1 MSEYIIETIRNGF
14 FETIH
19 MTVFAS
25 VFAYIVG
32 LPLGIILYATAKGRI
47 LENKPVNFI
56 IGLIVNIGRSLPFLI
71 LLVLLIPVQRHR

>member
-47 LENKPVNFI
+47 L
-56 IGLIVNIGRSLPFLI
+56 
-71 LLVLLIPVQRHR
+71 